1 MSPILVPTLDELAV
15 DFDRAHSALR
25 CITSDHEDDY
35 DAALARLNSICQQI
49 AELAPQ
55 TVEHLR
61 LKARAFLWYVHPDHR
76 EPAST
81 GERLAFQIATALM
94 GGLPR

>member
-15 DFDRAHSALR
+15 EFDRAHALLR
-25 CITSDHEDDY
+25 TTNPECEDDY
-35 DAALARLNSICQQI
+35 DPALAHLTSICQQI

-61 LKARAFLWYVHPDHR
+61 LKARVFLWHEHPDHR
-76 EPAST
+76 EPTTT
-81 GERLAFQIATALM
+81 GDRLAFQIATALM
-94 GGLPR
+94 ADLLR